1 MKVANFTYDRDDVYN
16 LTYMLTLTRIT
27 SKDFVWNG
35 YFGYS
40 MEITNKGNER
50 VYEKIQNILI
60 GIDFSNNRFE
70 GEISEV
76 IGNLKG
82 LHLLDLSHNILT
94 GCIPSSL
101 GNLTELESLDLS
113 QNKLSGEILQQL
125 LQLTF
130 LEFFNVSNN
139 HLKGQIPQGQQ
150 FSTFENDSFL
160 GNTGLC
166 GCPLTQKCKISETST
181 QPLPI
186 SKQGEFLKF
195 PSKFDWVVIMM
206 GYGSGLI
213 IGFIIGQN
221 VTTRKLQR
229 VIKNFGRWR

>member
-70 GEISEV
+70 GEISKV

-113 QNKLSGEILQQL
+113 QNKLSGEIPQQL